1 VSLKSRR
8 HVKGFVEQIHSEES
22 INERRGQA
30 LISVSLMRR
39 VWESQRKVLIN
50 KIARQWGVPHHD

>member
-1 VSLKSRR
+1 
-8 HVKGFVEQIHSEES
+8 VEQIHSEES
-22 INERRGQA
+22 IDERRGQA
-30 LISVSLMRR
+30 LISVSLMGR